1 MSDVIT
7 KVIIANEIKNG
18 GIVVN
23 APFGA
28 DQWIAIILLIHIV
41 LMVYQVIFQLLELL
55 VLSMMLDLQA
65 VISAQSK
72 RLIQWRLIHL
82 VES

>member
-18 GIVVN
+18 GVVVN

-28 DQWIAIILLIHIV
+28 DQLSSNFLINPYDIDGV
-41 LMVYQVIFQLLELL
+41 SGNLPTTGTVGDKYDVRFTGCDFC
-55 VLSMMLDLQA
+55 S
-65 VISAQSK
+65 S
-72 RLIQWRLIHL
+72 
-82 VES
+82 

>member
-28 DQWIAIILLIHIV
+28 DQSVSYTHLRAHETLR
-41 LMVYQVIFQLLELL
+41 YL
-55 VLSMMLDLQA
+55 V
-65 VISAQSK
+65 
-72 RLIQWRLIHL
+72 
-82 VES
+82 

>member
-28 DQWIAIILLIHIV
+28 DQLDSNYLINPYSIDGV
-41 LMVYQVIFQLLELL
+41 SGNLPTTGTVGAKYDVRFTGCDFC
-55 VLSMMLDLQA
+55 S
-65 VISAQSK
+65 S
-72 RLIQWRLIHL
+72 
-82 VES
+82 